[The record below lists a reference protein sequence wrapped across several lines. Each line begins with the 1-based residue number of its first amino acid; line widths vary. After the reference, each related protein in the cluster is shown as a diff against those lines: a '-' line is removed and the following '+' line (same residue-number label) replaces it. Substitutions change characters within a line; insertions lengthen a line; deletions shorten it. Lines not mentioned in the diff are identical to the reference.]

1 MSHQRVDRRRL
12 LAAAGGLGLVGH
24 AAAAQAANPLKW
36 LKPKDKKGPGAGGGK
51 ADAVGPV
58 VDTRSGKL
66 RGQALE
72 GCVVFRGVPYGAP
85 TGGPNRFRP
94 PQPRA
99 LWPGVRDATQFGNIS
114 PQPVMPVIP
123 EENDSQAHEP
133 QGEDC
138 LMLNVWTPQT
148 GAGRRPVMVWFHGGG
163 YAVGGGSAPWYHG
176 ERLAARHDV
185 VVVSVNH
192 RLNVFGFL
200 YLADLNPAFAESANV
215 GMLDCVAALE
225 WVRDNISAFGGD
237 PQNVT
242 IFGESGGA
250 GKVSCLLGMPG
261 ARGLFHRAVAQSG
274 AALRLGRPEPATG
287 SAKALLDKLG
297 IAPSDTARIQSI
309 PAEDIVKAI
318 GAGAMAFT
326 PVVDGR
332 SMPRDPFT
340 PAAPEVSA
348 DVPLMMGSNLTEST
362 FFLDTPLDPLNDD
375 ELHAH
380 VKGYCKLD
388 DETARQ
394 VVALYRQEHP
404 SRDNVFLYQ
413 LISSEYWMR
422 TEVLTQAQRKAE
434 AGRAPCYVYQFN
446 RLAAARGGKLHCPH
460 GSEIPYAF
468 DNIAAARELTGT
480 APAAQILA
488 DKMSAAWV
496 AFARH
501 GDPNL
506 GGADIPYWPAYAASR
521 AVMAFD
527 DECSV
532 QLDPDGKARKVIA
545 ELKARNLAQA

>member
-1 MSHQRVDRRRL
+1 MTRQRIDRRRL

-24 AAAAQAANPLKW
+24 AVAAQAANPLRW
-36 LKPKDKKGPGAGGGK
+36 LKKPKAEKGA
-51 ADAVGPV
+51 ADTGGPV
-58 VDTRSGKL
+58 VDTRAGKL

-85 TGGPNRFRP
+85 TGGANRFHP
-94 PQPRA
+94 PQPRTP
-99 LWPGVRDATQFGNIS
+99 WQGVRDATQFGNIS
-114 PQPVMPVIP
+114 PQPVMAVIP
-123 EENDSQAHEP
+123 EEDDSQAHEP

-138 LMLNVWTPQT
+138 LMLNVWTPQP

-185 VVVSVNH
+185 VLVSINH

-200 YLADLNPAFAESANV
+200 HLADLNPAFEGSANV
-215 GMLDCVAALE
+215 GMLDCVAALQ

-261 ARGLFHRAVAQSG
+261 AKGLFHRAAAESG
-274 AALRLGRPEPATG
+274 AALHLSRPEQATA
-287 SAKALLDKLG
+287 STRELLGKLG
-297 IAPSDTARIQSI
+297 IDPADTARIQSI
-309 PAEDIVKAI
+309 AAEDIVKAI
-318 GAGAMAFT
+318 GPGALTFG

-332 SMPRDPFT
+332 VMPRDPFSPT
-340 PAAPEVSA
+340 APEFSA
-348 DVPLMMGSNLTEST
+348 DVPLIMGSNLTEST
-362 FFLDTPLDPLNDD
+362 FFLTTPLDPIND
-375 ELHAH
+375 ERLHKE
-380 VKGYCKLD
+380 VKDYCRID
-388 DETARQ
+388 DETAHQ

-422 TEVLTQAQRKAE
+422 SDVLTQAQRKAE

-446 RLAAARGGKLHCPH
+446 RLAAARDGKLHCPH
-460 GSEIPYAF
+460 GSEIPYVF
-468 DNIAAARELTGT
+468 DNIASARALTGE
-480 APAAQILA
+480 APAAQVLA

-506 GGADIPYWPAYAASR
+506 GGADIPYWPAYTASR

-545 ELKARNLAQA
+545 ELKARNTARA